1 MRKHL
6 KKLKHVRLHTKRR
19 SVEAHTLHRRR
30 KDTSLSFALCPH
42 PTVNA
47 FLFAVIFFA
56 VAAALILGAKP
67 KLFPQEGLTPVAI
80 TNSNGEKIVFYAEIA
95 DNDTERIQGLSDR
108 EKIAENR
115 GMFFVFED
123 EAVAGFWMVKMK
135 FPIDMIFFDRSMK
148 IGDIVENTAF
158 IEENVRV
165 ARLKQQEATH
175 EFESRQEGT
184 KNQWKESEGG
194 RNIHRGQ
201 KT

>member
-80 TNSNGEKIVFYAEIA
+80 TNSNGEKIVFYAEVA
-95 DNDTERIQGLSDR
+95 DNDTERIRGLSDH

-115 GMFFVFED
+115 GMFFVFEN

-135 FPIDMIFFDRSMK
+135 FPIDMIFFDRGMK
-148 IGDIVENTAF
+148 IVDIVESAQPCAPEQKCPIYYSKVPVMYVLEINAGLSNKNS
-158 IEENVRV
+158 I
-165 ARLKQQEATH
+165 H
-175 EFESRQEGT
+175 EGNSGEF
-184 KNQWKESEGG
+184 
-194 RNIHRGQ
+194 
-201 KT
+201 